1 MQNPELVFPC
11 HSGFVRNSY
20 LALEGFHKLTLS
32 LCLEGILRSNSSTE
46 WLWTLVRRKPR
57 KILENDIVM
66 WHSPKHCD
74 QPTLS
79 PPYLGEVWKV
89 REGRVFFFWQ
99 YCSLYGN
106 SFCLLSL
113 IIFICHFFTFN
124 GNLCLKKIYF
134 FFFWKKENNGQGTEE
149 SGRYREVLN
158 KSQCMDFLS
167 AGTKQS
173 DLCREVAFS
182 GLGSFSH
189 RRAS

>member
-89 REGRVFFFWQ
+89 REGRVFFFFGNIV
-99 YCSLYGN
+99 LYMATVFVYLVW
-106 SFCLLSL
+106 SFLFF
-113 IIFICHFFTFN
+113 IFSPLTATFVW
-124 GNLCLKKIYF
+124 KKYISF
-134 FFFWKKENNGQGTEE
+134 FFGKRKITARGQKK
-149 SGRYREVLN
+149 
-158 KSQCMDFLS
+158 
-167 AGTKQS
+167 
-173 DLCREVAFS
+173 VAVVERF
-182 GLGSFSH
+182 
-189 RRAS
+189 